1 MNVELIDITND
12 IIPDNEFY
20 FTEEETYNFIENTLI
35 LMTEFIKNN
44 PTIISEPDFIDIFKE
59 NIIELVMCQFEND
72 EWFEL
77 NQTENEEDI
86 ELLLDY
92 CFEIFFQNYTEREQS
107 LSSFY
112 ENYSSNNITDIQNK
126 LIYLSNIPQP
136 VQRTPEWYEFRK
148 NLITA
153 SNAYKIFESECQR
166 NSLICEKCTENP
178 PNSSSQFINI
188 NSPLH
193 WGQKYEP
200 ISQML
205 YETMF
210 NTKIKEFGCIRH
222 PSYSFLGAS
231 PDGICID
238 ETSPYYGY
246 MLEIKNPISREITGV
261 AKKEYWIQCQLQME
275 VCDLDNCHFLETK
288 FKEFENEKEYYNSSE
303 EWKGIIMY
311 FSKDGKPCYY
321 YKPLNLHDEDNI
333 EIWINSQ
340 IDNNCDKTF
349 IKNIYWYLDN
359 YSCILIKRNIDWF
372 KNNIQTIIEFWNIIL
387 YERIHGYNHRLPKKN
402 GLGNSKSKTFQDDF
416 DDDDDFKDLGL
427 FDDDLGGDFDDDD
440 F

>member
-153 SNAYKIFESECQR
+153 SNAYKIFE
-166 NSLICEKCTENP
+166 
-178 PNSSSQFINI
+178 
-188 NSPLH
+188 
-193 WGQKYEP
+193 
-200 ISQML
+200 
-205 YETMF
+205 
-210 NTKIKEFGCIRH
+210 
-222 PSYSFLGAS
+222 
-231 PDGICID
+231 
-238 ETSPYYGY
+238 
-246 MLEIKNPISREITGV
+246 
-261 AKKEYWIQCQLQME
+261 
-275 VCDLDNCHFLETK
+275 
-288 FKEFENEKEYYNSSE
+288 
-303 EWKGIIMY
+303 
-311 FSKDGKPCYY
+311 
-321 YKPLNLHDEDNI
+321 
-333 EIWINSQ
+333 
-340 IDNNCDKTF
+340 
-349 IKNIYWYLDN
+349 
-359 YSCILIKRNIDWF
+359 
-372 KNNIQTIIEFWNIIL
+372 TI
-387 YERIHGYNHRLPKKN
+387 
-402 GLGNSKSKTFQDDF
+402 
-416 DDDDDFKDLGL
+416 
-427 FDDDLGGDFDDDD
+427 
-440 F
+440 